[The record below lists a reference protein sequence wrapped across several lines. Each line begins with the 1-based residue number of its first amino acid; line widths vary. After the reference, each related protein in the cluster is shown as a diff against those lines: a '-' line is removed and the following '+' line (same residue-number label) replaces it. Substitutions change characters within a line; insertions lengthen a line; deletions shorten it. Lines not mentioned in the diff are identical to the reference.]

1 MPDTVPDTQEVIC
14 KYFWNEQMFNKGMAT
29 CCGKQTEKM
38 WETFTEKTGFD
49 LES

>member
-1 MPDTVPDTQEVIC
+1 MNKCVI
-14 KYFWNEQMFNKGMAT
+14 KPKHNKSQNEQMFNKGMAT